1 MLSALV
7 ILGLALVVVGLVL
20 FIALCAAIQR
30 EDRSA
35 RLSSRPPSAATAV
48 TRRVAGLNVRRAA
61 PPTSGIRPDCR
72 PALWASR
79 CPPDSGH
86 ERR

>member
-7 ILGLALVVVGLVL
+7 ILGLALAVVGFVL
-20 FIALCAAIQR
+20 FLALCVAIQR
-30 EDRSA
+30 EDHRP
-35 RLSSRPPSAATAV
+35 RLSSQPPIAGTAV
-48 TRRVAGLNVRRAA
+48 TRRVAGLSIRRAA
-61 PPTSGIRPDCR
+61 PPATGIRPDLR

-79 CPPDSGH
+79 CPRDSGQ

>member
-7 ILGLALVVVGLVL
+7 ILGLALTVVGLVL
-20 FIALCAAIQR
+20 FIALCVAIQR

-35 RLSSRPPSAATAV
+35 RLSSRPPTAATAV
-48 TRRVAGLNVRRAA
+48 TRRVAGLSVRRSA
-61 PPTSGIRPDCR
+61 PPITGSRRDLR

-79 CPPDSGH
+79 YGPNSGH

>member
-7 ILGLALVVVGLVL
+7 ILGLALAVVGLVM
-20 FIALCAAIQR
+20 FIALCVAIRR

-35 RLSSRPPSAATAV
+35 RLSSRPPSTGTAV
-48 TRRVAGLNVRRAA
+48 TRRVAGLSVRRATPA
-61 PPTSGIRPDCR
+61 TTSSPPDLR

-79 CPPDSGH
+79 CPPNTSQ
-86 ERR
+86 ERG

>member
-7 ILGLALVVVGLVL
+7 ILGLALTVVGLAL
-20 FIALCAAIQR
+20 FIGLCVAIQR
-30 EDRSA
+30 EDHSA
-35 RLSSRPPSAATAV
+35 RLSSRPPTAATAV
-48 TRRVAGLNVRRAA
+48 ARRVAGLSVRRTV
-61 PPTSGIRPDCR
+61 PPASGSQPDLR

-79 CPPDSGH
+79 YPPNSGQ

>member
-7 ILGLALVVVGLVL
+7 ILGLALTVVGLAL
-20 FIALCAAIQR
+20 FIGLCVAIQR
-30 EDRSA
+30 EDHST
-35 RLSSRPPSAATAV
+35 RLSSRPPTAATAV
-48 TRRVAGLNVRRAA
+48 TRHVAGLSVRRTA
-61 PPTSGIRPDCR
+61 PPTTGSQPDLR

-79 CPPDSGH
+79 YPPNSDQ